1 MAITKIRQSM
11 VKDLERDLNLI
22 REQIR
27 TFKQPVALL
36 ENLPLTDNNDGDM
49 RVCLED
55 GNIYIWNE
63 ADSEW
68 RMSSG
73 KGGSFAKVL
82 TIPIKNDAQTTVNTG
97 IRFDGVGDLQT
108 SSTIINIY
116 LNGLLQNANCFTAE
130 NINEELVITWTNS
143 DQLYAGDELSIQ
155 YYDTLGGKSGSSIG
169 SSKVDLSNI
178 SSNILPNESHSIDIG
193 SEDKP
198 FKSIYANEMFKVS
211 EQGNLETIASQ
222 SWVNEKMKDEKYIHP
237 KNHSASI
244 ILQDENNRFVTDTE
258 KAAWNDKETVFGAQ
272 TKADKALSDS
282 KIYTDTKVAGILNA
296 APEALDTL
304 NELASALGNDPNF
317 STTVMAEI
325 GKKVNKETGKGLS
338 TNDYTTQD
346 KSKLDKIASEAT
358 KTVNSSIN
366 GNINVNGTEQVV
378 YSHPIGDGNLHI
390 PATGTTNGGK
400 VLTAGSTGGSLSWTS
415 LPTSLPA
422 SDVYPWAKSPY
433 KPTYTC
439 SELRASSAT
448 NLLNGSGLCSL
459 EMYGTTNKATG
470 AYSFAEGVSCKAQ
483 GVGSHAEGGYNVA
496 IGDYSHTSGFGTTAE
511 TSTLYSIGW
520 YNKKSTGQ
528 LTGFSASN
536 NAFIIGN
543 GTASTTRSNA
553 FRVNYSGQTYALSAF
568 NSSGADYAEYFEWED
583 GNINNEDRIGM
594 FVTLNGDKIQLAN
607 SQSDYILG
615 VVSGNASII
624 GNSYEDA
631 WNEMYERDDFG
642 RLLYEYVDV
651 EVKKVIGIDED
662 GNDITSIENVKEK
675 RIKLNP
681 NYDPNKEYIP
691 RSERKEWST
700 IGMLGQLIVK
710 DDGTCKVNSYC
721 KVNDDGIATL
731 SNDDNGY
738 RVIKRINE
746 SIIKILK
753 Q

>member
-1 MAITKIRQSM
+1 MAIIKIRQWQ
-11 VKDLERDLNLI
+11 VKNLVEDLNVI
-22 REQIR
+22 KEQIK
-27 TFKQPVALL
+27 TFRQPVALL
-36 ENLPLTDNNDGDM
+36 ENLPLENNNPGDM

-63 ADSEW
+63 TESEW
-68 RMSSG
+68 KLSSG
-73 KGGSFAKVL
+73 KGGSFAKIL
-82 TIPIKNDAQTTVNTG
+82 TIPIKNDNQTLINTG
-97 IRFDGVGDLQT
+97 IRFDNTGEYQT
-108 SSTIINIY
+108 NSTIINIY

-143 DQLYAGDELSIQ
+143 DQLYAGDELSVQ
-155 YYDTLGGKSGSSIG
+155 YYDILGGESSSSVGSAR
-169 SSKVDLSNI
+169 VDLSNI

-258 KAAWNDKETVFGAQ
+258 KAAWNDKETIFGAQ

-390 PATGTTNGGK
+390 PATGTTNNGK
-400 VLTAGSTGGSLSWTS
+400 VLTAGSTDGSLSWTS

-439 SELRASSAT
+439 SEVKASSAT
-448 NLLNGSGLCSL
+448 NLSNGSGVSSL
-459 EMYGTTNKATG
+459 KMSGSNIAIG
-470 AYSFAEGVSCKAQ
+470 MYSFAEGDSCTAE
-483 GVGSHAEGGYNVA
+483 GIAAHAEGRLTMA
-496 IGDYSHTSGFGTTAE
+496 IGDYSHTSGFGTIAE
-511 TSTLYSIGW
+511 TMNLYSIGMH
-520 YNKKSTGQ
+520 NKKSTGQ
-528 LTGFSASN
+528 TSGFSASN

-543 GTASTTRSNA
+543 GPDSSNRSNA

-642 RLLYEYVDV
+642 RLLYEDVDI

-721 KVNDDGIATL
+721 KVNNDGIATL